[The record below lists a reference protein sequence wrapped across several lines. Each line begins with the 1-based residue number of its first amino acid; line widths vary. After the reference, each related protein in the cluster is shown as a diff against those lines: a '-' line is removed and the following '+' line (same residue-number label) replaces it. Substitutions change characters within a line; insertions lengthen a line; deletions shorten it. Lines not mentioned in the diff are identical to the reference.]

1 MLCAYTASDIEHI
14 SEYKYMELKL
24 KKGLDLPIAGGVNGD
39 NTVAVPVDVVAVIPD
54 DFPGFIPKVE
64 VREGDTVQIGQALM
78 HHKECADLKLVSP
91 VSGIVKA
98 VVRGERRKVLRIEVE
113 TSGNQHFTFPKPTK
127 VEEIARVLAQSG
139 LMAMM
144 RQRPYDIV
152 PMPTDCPRDI
162 FVTAFDSAPLA
173 ATKEYT
179 SDQAVAMGAA
189 VKWLSQLTAGKVYI
203 SRRSAAQCPDVSGA
217 VMVDVKGPH
226 PAGLAGVQIAN
237 IRPVNKGE
245 KVWTLTADTLI
256 NIGILAQTGTVSYA
270 TRVAVVGPEVTTPY
284 IANTVAGAAIAP
296 LLKGHLT
303 PADHHIRVISGN
315 VLTGVHEQTDGF
327 LHYPYTQVT
336 VIAEGD
342 DVDEFMGWASIS
354 PKKMSVHPSY
364 PGSWFKRL
372 FRPDARM
379 KGGRRAMIM
388 SGEYDKYLPMDILP
402 EYLLKAIQSG
412 NIDSME
418 QLGIYEV
425 APEDFALAEYA
436 DSSKLPLQQIV
447 RQGLDY
453 LRHEVE

>member
-1 MLCAYTASDIEHI
+1 
-14 SEYKYMELKL
+14 MELKL
-24 KKGLDLPIAGGVNGD
+24 KKGLDLPIAGGVIGTD
-39 NTVAVPVDVVAVIPD
+39 ATSVPATLVAVIPD
-54 DFPGFIPKVE
+54 DFPGFIPKVD
-64 VREGDTVQIGQALM
+64 VREGDVVQVGQALM

-91 VSGIVKA
+91 VNGTVKA

-113 TSGNQHFTFPKPTK
+113 TTGNQYVTFPKPATSQ
-127 VEEIARVLAQSG
+127 ETGRVLAQSG

-152 PMPTDCPRDI
+152 PMPTDRPRDI

-173 ATKEYT
+173 VTKHYT
-179 SDQAVAMGAA
+179 SEQSKTMADA
-189 VKWLSQLTAGKVYI
+189 VKWLSQLTVGKVYI
-203 SRRSAAQCPDVSGA
+203 SRRSVAQCPDVCGA

-237 IRPVNKGE
+237 LSPVNKGE
-245 KVWTLTADTLI
+245 KVWTLTADTLLK
-256 NIGILAQTGTVSYA
+256 IGVLARTGHVSFE
-270 TRVAVVGPEVTTPY
+270 TQVAVVGPEVATPY
-284 IANTVAGAAIAP
+284 IANTVAGTTITP

-303 PADHHIRVISGN
+303 TVDHHIRIISGN
-315 VLTGVHEQTDGF
+315 VLTGTREQADGF
-327 LHYPYTQVT
+327 LHYPYTQIT

-372 FRPDARM
+372 FTPDARM

-388 SGEYDKYLPMDILP
+388 SGEYDKYMPMDILP
-402 EYLLKAIQSG
+402 EYLLKSIQSG
-412 NIDSME
+412 NIDAME

-436 DSSKLPLQQIV
+436 DSSKLPLQQMV

-453 LRHEVE
+453 LRQEVE